1 MKNFNLRNFLT
12 ESKKAK
18 EESIEEAGPGFAH
31 DCAAHVVHETY
42 GYGICLEEQHTIV
55 ENKDGSHSVSHY
67 DVFFKEGSKTVK
79 NIPTAD
85 LEVLTES
92 HHGHKKKKNEE
103 DVANEGETVEVKKG
117 KDHDGDG
124 DVDGDDYKAAKDKA
138 IKKAMGKDKK

>member
-31 DCAAHVVHETY
+31 DCAAHVVHETF
-42 GYGICLEEQHTIV
+42 GFGICLEEQHTLV
-55 ENKDGSHSVSHY
+55 ENTDGTYSVTHY

-79 NIPTAD
+79 NIPVGD

-103 DVANEGETVEVKKG
+103 EVVDEGETVEEEVQEEELKEDKFKQEI
-117 KDHDGDG
+117 KDILDS
-124 DVDGDDYKAAKDKA
+124 
-138 IKKAMGKDKK
+138 

>member
-31 DCAAHVVHETY
+31 DCAAHVVHETF
-42 GYGICLEEQHTIV
+42 GFGICLEEQHTIV

-67 DVFFKEGSKTVK
+67 DVFFKNGSKTVK
-79 NIPTAD
+79 NIPVGD

-92 HHGHKKKKNEE
+92 NHGHKKKKNEE
-103 DVANEGETVEVKKG
+103 DVANEGETVEEKKG
-117 KDHDGDG
+117 KDHDDDG

-138 IKKAMGKDKK
+138 IKKAMGKDK